1 MHILGEEREL
11 GRLLGEETQK
21 KFRCFKSKPELLIF
35 APDLLLQVCPI
46 SVNGNSFLRVDQTK
60 NFDDILVPFLSL
72 SYPTCNLSANSI
84 RPIFKLDVEF
94 NPVSWPPLSPLWLK
108 PLAESPAFTLVFLQP
123 ILNSAAREI
132 LPLCNFPIQTLQ

>member
-72 SYPTCNLSANSI
+72 SYPTCNPSANSI

-94 NPVSWPPLSPLWLK
+94 NPCLMASTVPT
-108 PLAESPAFTLVFLQP
+108 LAQAISRISCFHP
-123 ILNSAAREI
+123 
-132 LPLCNFPIQTLQ
+132 CFPTTYSQFSSQRDPSIV